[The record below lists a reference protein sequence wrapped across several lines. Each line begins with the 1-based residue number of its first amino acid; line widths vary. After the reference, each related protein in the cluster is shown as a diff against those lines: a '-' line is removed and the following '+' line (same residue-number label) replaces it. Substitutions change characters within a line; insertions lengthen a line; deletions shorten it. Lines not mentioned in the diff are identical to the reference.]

1 MPREF
6 KRYVSTTKFTV
17 SLDESTSETI
27 YQGDEVEFNGQIAII
42 AGEKFKMPKLRAAIK
57 ATPPWLVEKSEAGNH
72 ASYRPSSAEI
82 PLSGA
87 TPQQEDTVSDGT
99 TEISD
104 EERVVST
111 VNQRDTFLN
120 EGNRKSQDQI
130 NATRASKT
138 STNTAVAVRG
148 DGQGPQDRSP
158 RHPTII
164 GDQQDGK
171 DIGVRFKTSA
181 DSKTDI
187 SKMNDQSF
195 RQTVNDLEKPTMT
208 VQEAQEARESQP
220 EANPNRR
227 VAEGIAF
234 DNHNVGQRSAAGT
247 EPGDSPERAIS
258 SNPYDGDHQVVGA
271 VGQKPRPVPTKGRN
285 DRRPVEDVYEEVVEE
300 EELSEDELDDQL
312 DPSVK
317 EARYRIAKII
327 HPELPEWDFEAHWT
341 KKIQRIK
348 DEFSEDTIVLRALYA
363 SESEAIKKRIK
374 KEFGLGL

>member
-1 MPREF
+1 MSREF

-27 YQGDEVEFNGQIAII
+27 YQGDEIDFNGQIAVI

-57 ATPPWLVEKSEAGNH
+57 AKPPWLIEKSQVGTH

-120 EGNRKSQDQI
+120 EGNRKSQDQV
-130 NATRASKT
+130 NASRVSATA
-138 STNTAVAVRG
+138 NTEQAVRG

-164 GDQQDGK
+164 GDNQDGQ

-181 DSKTDI
+181 TERTDI

-195 RQTVNDLEKPTMT
+195 RQTVNDLEKPTKT
-208 VQEAQEARESQP
+208 VQEPVKEQEPQAQ
-220 EANPNRR
+220 ANPNRR

-234 DNHNVGQRSAAGT
+234 DNHNVGQRSAAGV
-247 EPGDSPERAIS
+247 EPGDAPERAIS

-271 VGQKPRPVPTKGRN
+271 VGQKPRPAPKSNRVNTRP
-285 DRRPVEDVYEEVVEE
+285 PVEEVYVE